1 MIEEADHLTLE
12 TSVQVTSSPK
22 SFVTCET
29 LIDSG
34 ATSCFVDAAF
44 VKKHQLHT
52 TQLPKPKALE
62 LAVESSKSA
71 ITHIATFPIVIGM
84 HTEQV
89 TCYVAPKLSYPIIL
103 GISWM
108 TRHNVRP
115 DWRTRSVVFSPEVC
129 GAECLPCREPC
140 TVFSQRT
147 PVPKEVFIDGV
158 SCKTV
163 GLTEFCELIQ
173 ETESEAVVFLPK
185 DTREEC
191 EDQEPHSL
199 NCSSLR
205 SAAINPADFDK
216 FMKGKDKSD
225 PLEKLPKWLHDYL
238 DVFSKDQADKLPEHT
253 DHDHE
258 INIESNGKP
267 IPFKRPYG
275 ATREELEVSKKYV
288 DDHLAKGFVR
298 PSTSSAASPVILVK
312 KPGGGL
318 RFCVDYRALN
328 AITIKNRYPIP
339 RVKETLDRLC
349 KAKYYTKL
357 DIIAAFNAVRIK
369 KGHEWLTAFTTR
381 YGQFEYLVMPFG
393 LCNAPSTFQKHIN
406 NALQNILDI
415 YCTAYLDDILI
426 YSETRQQH
434 RQHVREVLKRLRKA
448 KLHVDIDKC
457 EFETDKVKYL
467 GLIVTTDE
475 GIQMDPE
482 KIRTMQEWPVPR
494 TVKDVLAF
502 LGFANFYR
510 RMVRNFGKIA
520 LPLTELTRNQDK
532 EKTAKARLPL
542 NWTASCQRSFQALK
556 DAFASDPIV
565 QHFDYEKESHVEVD
579 ASDGVLGGI
588 LSQQDKDGNLKPV
601 AYFSKR
607 MSPAECNYEIYDKEL
622 LAIVRAFE
630 EWRPELAS
638 TDPTHPV
645 NVLSDHRSLE
655 YFMTTKELN
664 RRQARWS
671 EFLSEFQFKITYRP
685 GKQGTK
691 PDALTRRAGEG
702 PTSKNEQVLL
712 KPVNLGQGVLPAAQ
726 TTHCAQLAA
735 MVVEEELDL
744 EDMITNAYDNDA
756 LVNSV
761 MTALRNNE
769 KAPSKFK
776 DKLQLAGVS
785 LSQCEIRGE
794 RLYFD
799 NRLWIPEDDDLILAV
814 IKAHHDAP
822 GAGHPGRERTFQLL
836 KANYFWPGMMTS
848 VRQFTRTCHTCRRS
862 KAFRNAYSGSLHQ
875 LNVPDDPFRHIAVD
889 FVVDLPPSVADDGVE
904 YRNILTI
911 TDRLTK
917 LRHYV
922 PCNDMD
928 AISTAKMFY
937 RHVYAR
943 FGIPETVVSD
953 RGTQFTSLFMKRL
966 YERLQIK
973 RSLSTAF
980 HPESDGQSEN
990 SNQIMEQYLR
1000 AYTNWLQTDWAEWL
1014 PAAEFAANNHVSET
1028 TKVTPFY
1035 AAYGFHP
1042 RWGVEPPSPL
1052 PPTVARA
1059 KLEADS
1065 ADKFAQRMEEL
1076 HEHLKTQMT
1085 YAQGC
1090 YEQAVAKTRSPAP
1103 RYSIGDKV
1111 WLDARHVKTERPSK
1125 KLDHKN
1131 LGPYAI
1137 VEQIHP
1143 NAYRLKL
1150 DEQMRIHDV
1159 FHTSLLRPV
1168 ANDPLPGQLEAE
1180 EPPPLYVVRNNES
1193 NEEYEVEEVLDSQ
1206 RIGKKKRLRY
1216 KMRWKGYTPDWR
1228 TWEEVLPGCDDLIQE
1243 FHAKHPAKPGP
1254 PSDKEYNF
1262 ETQEVLQVSGG
1273 VAPRR
1278 PRKK

>member
-12 TSVQVTSSPK
+12 TSVQVSP
-22 SFVTCET
+22 SQFVTCEA

-34 ATSCFVDAAF
+34 ATSCFVDAKFA
-44 VKKHQLHT
+44 KKNDLQLT
-52 TQLPKPKALE
+52 KLPTAKALE
-62 LAVESSKSA
+62 LAVESSKSY
-71 ITHIATFPIVIGM
+71 ITHVATIPIVIGM
-84 HTEQV
+84 HTEQI
-89 TCYVAPKLSYPIIL
+89 TCYVAPRLSYPLIL
-103 GISWM
+103 GIPWM
-108 TRHNVRP
+108 TRHDIRP
-115 DWRTRSVVFSPEVC
+115 DLRTRSVTFSPEVC
-129 GAECLPCREPC
+129 GPKCLPCREHNI
-140 TVFSQRT
+140 VYSQKS
-147 PVPKEVFIDGV
+147 PVSKEVVINGI
-158 SCKTV
+158 SCQTV
-163 GLTEFCELIQ
+163 GITEFCDIIQ
-173 ETESEAVVFLPK
+173 EGDGEAIVFMPTGTNE
-185 DTREEC
+185 DC
-191 EDQEPHSL
+191 EDQEPHCL
-199 NCSSLR
+199 NCSSA
-205 SAAINPADFDK
+205 SAAAINPVDYER
-216 FMKGKDKSD
+216 FMKGKAPTD
-225 PLEKLPKWLHDYL
+225 PKTKLPEWLHDYL
-238 DVFSKDQADKLPEHT
+238 DVFSQEDADKLPEHT

-258 INIESNGKP
+258 IKIEANGKP
-267 IPFKRPYG
+267 LPFKRPYG
-275 ATREELEVSKKYV
+275 ATREELAVSKKYV
-288 DDHLAKGFVR
+288 DEFLAKGFAR
-298 PSTSSAASPVILVK
+298 PSTSPIASPVILVK

-357 DIIAAFNAVRIK
+357 DIIAAFNRVRIK
-369 KGHEWLTAFTTR
+369 KGHEWMTAFTTR

-406 NALQNILDI
+406 NALQSILDV

-426 YSETRQQH
+426 YSETRQLH

-448 KLHVDIDKC
+448 NLHVDIDKC
-457 EFETDKVKYL
+457 EFETNKVKYL
-467 GLIVTTDE
+467 GLIVTTE
-475 GIQMDPE
+475 GIKMDPA
-482 KIRTMQEWPVPR
+482 KIQTMLEWPVPK

-510 RMVRNFGKIA
+510 RMVQSFGKIA
-520 LPLTELTRNQDK
+520 LPLTELTRTKGTEHN
-532 EKTAKARLPL
+532 KANKSRPPL
-542 NWTASCQRSFQALK
+542 AWTAACQKAFQALK

-579 ASDGVLGGI
+579 ASDGVTGGI
-588 LSQQDKDGNLKPV
+588 LSQKDKHGILRPV

-671 EFLSEFQFKITYRP
+671 EFLSEFQFTITYRP

-712 KPVNLGQGVLPAAQ
+712 KPANLGHGVLPA
-726 TTHCAQLAA
+726 TRTLRCAQLAA
-735 MVVEEELDL
+735 LVVDDEINLKEL
-744 EDMITNAYDNDA
+744 ISNAYDNDT
-756 LVNSV
+756 LINSV
-761 MTALRNNE
+761 MTALRDGDRT
-769 KAPSKFK
+769 APTKFK

-785 LSQCEIRGE
+785 LSQCEVRGD

-799 NRLWIPEDDDLILAV
+799 QRLWIPEDEALVLAV
-814 IKAHHDAP
+814 IKAHHDVP
-822 GAGHPGRERTFQLL
+822 SAGHPGRERTYQLV
-836 KANYFWPGMMTS
+836 KANYFWPGMMKS
-848 VRQFTRTCHTCRRS
+848 IRQFTKSCHTCRRT

-875 LNVPDDPFRHIAVD
+875 LNVPDDPFKHIAID
-889 FVVDLPPSVADDGVE
+889 FVVDLPPSMMDGTE

-922 PCNDMD
+922 PCTDMD
-928 AISTAKMFY
+928 SISTAKLFY
-937 RHVYAR
+937 RHVYSR
-943 FGIPETVVSD
+943 FGIPDTVVSD
-953 RGTQFTSLFMKRL
+953 RGPQFTSVFMKRL

-973 RSLSTAF
+973 RSLSSAF

-990 SNQIMEQYLR
+990 TNQIMEQYLR
-1000 AYTNWLQTDWAEWL
+1000 AYTDWLQTDWVEWL

-1042 RWGVEPPSPL
+1042 RWGVEPPTPL
-1052 PPTVARA
+1052 PATVARA
-1059 KLEADS
+1059 KLDADS
-1065 ADKFAQRMEEL
+1065 ADKFAEKMEEL
-1076 HEHLKTQMT
+1076 HAFLKTRMT

-1090 YEQAVAKTRSPAP
+1090 YEQAAAKSRSPAP
-1103 RYSIGDKV
+1103 CYAPGDMV
-1111 WLDARHVKTERPSK
+1111 WLDARNIKTERPSK

-1131 LGPYAI
+1131 MGPYPVI
-1137 VEQIHP
+1137 ERVQT
-1143 NAYRLKL
+1143 NAYKLKL
-1150 DEQMRIHDV
+1150 DEQMRIHNV
-1159 FHTSLLRPV
+1159 FHTSLLRPT
-1168 ANDPLPGQLEAE
+1168 ADD
-1180 EPPPLYVVRNNES
+1180 PPP
-1193 NEEYEVEEVLDSQ
+1193 
-1206 RIGKKKRLRY
+1206 
-1216 KMRWKGYTPDWR
+1216 
-1228 TWEEVLPGCDDLIQE
+1228 
-1243 FHAKHPAKPGP
+1243 
-1254 PSDKEYNF
+1254 
-1262 ETQEVLQVSGG
+1262 
-1273 VAPRR
+1273 R
-1278 PRKK
+1278 PTRG